1 MQTIKTDSLTNE
13 EKISV
18 LLGELFQSFGYV
30 RYSMTKFEE
39 YSLYGENKDFLSN
52 GNVITFLSGDGKML
66 ALRPDVT
73 LSILKNTNATRTN
86 SEKVFYIEKVY
97 RYDKET
103 KSFKEISQAGV
114 EMLGNVDRAS
124 IAEIVVMA
132 LNSLAALSDDFVLDI
147 SNISFVKGM
156 FDGYDIDI
164 SLRRTLTKFLKDK
177 NLHEVDNLVSQN
189 MISDEFASAFKTL
202 ISISDK
208 PVVALGKMKKL
219 IVTDEMQKAYDEMK
233 ELFDVLSSGKDTD
246 KIRID
251 FSVESDFNYYT
262 DIVFCGYI
270 AEMPKAVLKGGRYD
284 ALAYKMKKDIG
295 ALGFA
300 VYVGDAANVRHSKPK
315 AITVILSD
323 GDTKGVF
330 EAAQKLRAKG
340 ERVRIARNMP
350 KDVAICKVYRYE
362 AGKLTEVKND

>member
-132 LNSLAALSDDFVLDI
+132 LNSLSALSDDFVLDI
-147 SNISFVKGM
+147 SNISFV
-156 FDGYDIDI
+156 
-164 SLRRTLTKFLKDK
+164 LRRTLTKFLKDK

-189 MISDEFASAFKTL
+189 VIGNAFASAFKSL

-208 PVVALGKMKKL
+208 PAVALDKMKQL

-300 VYVGDAANVRHSKPK
+300 VRRRGKRKTLKAESDNRHSFRRRHEG
-315 AITVILSD
+315 S
-323 GDTKGVF
+323 F
-330 EAAQKLRAKG
+330 
-340 ERVRIARNMP
+340 
-350 KDVAICKVYRYE
+350 
-362 AGKLTEVKND
+362 